1 MADAMSQDS
10 DTGLTAEQLDAKYG
24 ESQDAARTPPK
35 DDEDDTPAWIDEAA
49 AILNKPAGPPANNP
63 PAAAPGAMAAALLP
77 IRSESSQLVEQMG
90 AAAVSAPSAAPPDNG
105 LTGPSKTAAAGG
117 KPGGED
123 DDTSADDSEEEDT
136 RTEEE
141 KEKDKLAEDI
151 AAEIARVEGAG
162 YTFSKV
168 TKWGAVAAYLD
179 AKDLFEAD
187 GLDITDCAN
196 EKKRIVETAVRAK
209 ITELRAAEEEKRK
222 APLVVSNGDASQFD
236 FGSEGEGEG
245 EEEEEVEVPLP
256 LSHSPTMYSYPYI
269 LCTPIPNLT
278 RRATTKITASTTWRN
293 STSRSPRPR
302 RCSRWLRRR
311 KRSAR

>member
-1 MADAMSQDS
+1 MAEPMSQDS

-24 ESQDAARTPPK
+24 ESQDAANAPPK
-35 DDEDDTPAWIDEAA
+35 DEDDEPAWLDAAA
-49 AILNKPAGPPANNP
+49 AILNGPANNPPANNP

-90 AAAVSAPSAAPPDNG
+90 ALAASAAAATPDNKPA
-105 LTGPSKTAAAGG
+105 GPSQSGAPGG
-117 KPGGED
+117 KPGDED
-123 DDTSADDSEEEDT
+123 GDASTDESEEEDT
-136 RTEEE
+136 RTEEQ
-141 KEKDKLAEDI
+141 KAKDKLAEDI

-168 TKWGAVAAYLD
+168 TKWGTVSAYLD

-187 GLDITDCAN
+187 GLDITDCATG
-196 EKKRIVETAVRAK
+196 KKKIAEPAVKAK
-209 ITELRAAEEEKRK
+209 IAELRAAEEEKRK
-222 APLVVSNGDASQFD
+222 APLVVSGGDASQFD

-256 LSHSPTMYSYPYI
+256 HSPTMYSYPYI
-269 LCTPIPNLT
+269 LCTPIPTLT

-293 STSRSPRPR
+293 STTRSPRPR

-311 KRSAR
+311 NRSAR

>member
-1 MADAMSQDS
+1 
-10 DTGLTAEQLDAKYG
+10 
-24 ESQDAARTPPK
+24 
-35 DDEDDTPAWIDEAA
+35 
-49 AILNKPAGPPANNP
+49 
-63 PAAAPGAMAAALLP
+63 
-77 IRSESSQLVEQMG
+77 MG
-90 AAAVSAPSAAPPDNG
+90 AAAVSAAAAASSGNG
-105 LTGPSKTAAAGG
+105 PAGPSKTAAAGD

-168 TKWGAVAAYLD
+168 TKWGTVSAYLD
-179 AKDLFEAD
+179 AKDLFDAD
-187 GLDITDCAN
+187 GLDITDCATG
-196 EKKRIVETAVRAK
+196 KKKIAQAVVTAK
-209 ITELRAAEEEKRK
+209 IAELRAAEEEKRK

-269 LCTPIPNLT
+269 LCTPIPTLT

-293 STSRSPRPR
+293 STTRSPRPR

>member
-10 DTGLTAEQLDAKYG
+10 DTGVTAEQLDAKYG
-24 ESQDAARTPPK
+24 DLEDASKTPPR
-35 DDEDDTPAWIDEAA
+35 DDDDTPPAWLDAAA
-49 AILNKPAGPPANNP
+49 AILNGPAGPPANNP

-90 AAAVSAPSAAPPDNG
+90 ALAASAAAATPDNKPA
-105 LTGPSKTAAAGG
+105 GPSKTAAAGG

-136 RTEEE
+136 RTEEQ
-141 KEKDKLAEDI
+141 KEKDKLVEDI
-151 AAEIARVEGAG
+151 TAEIARVEAAG

-168 TKWGAVAAYLD
+168 TKWGAVSAYLD

-222 APLVVSNGDASQFD
+222 APLVVSGGDASQFD

-256 LSHSPTMYSYPYI
+256 HSPTMYSYPYI
-269 LCTPIPNLT
+269 LCTPIPTLT

-293 STSRSPRPR
+293 STSRSPIPR